1 MNLPNLSPK
10 WWIETTAMAAN
21 GSSVPVNCSIF
32 WCSEGQKS
40 TQSRHSKRLHLLG
53 VLESYSTLKKVFTL
67 VFCLQIAI
75 GICPLFGSDTRVEVT
90 TLYCDMFGIADFDW
104 SDSDYLTFTPY
115 TQRPLKYDYWSLLWH
130 GIVVPIPDL
139 KYTHLLI
146 GGNDDNAQSIIL
158 GSENTDIVILLR
170 YDRYDPVAFNKDWY
184 LNGEFPQ
191 LDVTHMGLLERA
203 YSFTPEDIDCSSEDP
218 ASQLVIIASQVAKH
232 LLALN
237 GESRVHKSVG
247 DAKGILLQTDLGDLT
262 ETSYT
267 ATEHSHGNNIVSI
280 TYRAKHSSGLAE
292 FGLLVSQIALNSQGS
307 PGWLKEFDGYL
318 RLWDIDGLKSLAKRQ
333 GWKVSDNRPGL
344 TEEQLEKA
352 LADPKVQELIDKYSE
367 E

>member
-1 MNLPNLSPK
+1 
-10 WWIETTAMAAN
+10 
-21 GSSVPVNCSIF
+21 
-32 WCSEGQKS
+32 
-40 TQSRHSKRLHLLG
+40 
-53 VLESYSTLKKVFTL
+53 
-67 VFCLQIAI
+67 
-75 GICPLFGSDTRVEVT
+75 
-90 TLYCDMFGIADFDW
+90 MFGIADFDW

-184 LNGEFPQ
+184 LNGELPQ
-191 LDVTHMGLLERA
+191 LDVTHMELLESA
-203 YSFTPEDIDCSSEDP
+203 YSFTPEDIDCSSEDW

-232 LLALN
+232 LLVLD

-267 ATEHSHGNNIVSI
+267 ATEHSQGNNIVSI

-292 FGLLVSQIALNSQGS
+292 FGLLVSQNALNSQSS
-307 PGWLKEFDGYL
+307 PDWLKELDGYL